1 MKKYKVTLVME
12 KTYEVEVD
20 AKDKDEAWEQAH
32 DAYYEAGY
40 DNADTRWC
48 EIEELYDE
56 DEDEDDEL
64 WDEVSLRVPKT
75 REL

>member
-20 AKDKDEAWEQAH
+20 AKDKDEAWERAH

-40 DNADTRWC
+40 NNADTRWC
-48 EIEELYDE
+48 KIEELY

-75 REL
+75 REV